1 MHKKSTSFAKDFLKI
16 FLNNYE
22 KLWLK
27 NKLLCFFEKYGNKYR
42 KVGNCFRL
50 PYVKAYVSVELGF
63 IKIVTVTFPTVKY
76 V

>member
-1 MHKKSTSFAKDFLKI
+1 MWFI
-16 FLNNYE
+16 E
-22 KLWLK
+22 KH
-27 NKLLCFFEKYGNKYR
+27 GNKYR

-76 V
+76 VW